1 MLFLAC
7 PLKLKRAGLYKKL
20 GLARAILR
28 EVNGVGVQRRLLWAG
43 RTAWVDIFKISRMNV
58 SLMKA
63 FLSPLGAVPA
73 PIKTSQVGQY
83 YTHLCEAF
91 LQTRMAIT
99 TGLLCSKANISFCGT
114 ESALGGLPHST
125 TNRLQTIRSSFP
137 QKSLKVSNSSSSRYD
152 LESFSFEPIKESIVS
167 REMTRR
173 YMKDMITYA
182 DTDVVVV
189 GAGSAGLSCAYEI
202 SKNPNVNVA
211 LIEQSVSPG
220 GGAWLGG
227 QLFSAMVVR
236 KPAHIFLDELGIEYD
251 EQDTYVVIKHAALF
265 TSTIMSKLL
274 ARPNVKLFNAVAA
287 EDLIVKE
294 NRVAGVV
301 TNWALVS
308 MNHDTQSCMDPNVM
322 EAKIVVSSC
331 GHDGPFGATG
341 VKRLKSI
348 GLIDS
353 VPGMKA
359 LDMNTAEDA
368 IVKLTREIVPGMI
381 VTGMEVAE
389 IDGAPRMV
397 SLQSPFLS
405 LSLSRSS
412 VHLQVTN
419 FASFFLSFFGC
430 RDLLSEL

>member
-1 MLFLAC
+1 MSVAATLTSSYLSSK
-7 PLKLKRAGLYKKL
+7 PK
-20 GLARAILR
+20 ILTF
-28 EVNGVGVQRRLLWAG
+28 E
-43 RTAWVDIFKISRMNV
+43 S
-58 SLMKA
+58 
-63 FLSPLGAVPA
+63 
-73 PIKTSQVGQY
+73 
-83 YTHLCEAF
+83 
-91 LQTRMAIT
+91 
-99 TGLLCSKANISFCGT
+99 SFN
-114 ESALGGLPHST
+114 GLPLPS
-125 TNRLQTIRSSFP
+125 RISAVRSSSQP
-137 QKSLKVSNSSSSRYD
+137 HHPNLTISSSYD
-152 LESFSFEPIKESIVS
+152 LSSFRFDPIKESIVS

-173 YMKDMITYA
+173 YMTDMISYA

-189 GAGSAGLSCAYEI
+189 GAGAAGLSCAYEL
-202 SKNPNVNVA
+202 SKNPSVRVA
-211 LIEQSVSPG
+211 IIEQSVSPG

-236 KPAHIFLDELGIEYD
+236 KPAHIFLDEIGVEYD

-265 TSTIMSKLL
+265 TSTIMSKML

-294 NRVAGVV
+294 GRVGGVV

-322 EAKIVVSSC
+322 EAKVVVSSC

-348 GLIDS
+348 GMIDS

-368 IVKLTREIVPGMI
+368 IVRMTREVVPGMI

-389 IDGAPRMV
+389 IDGAPRMGPTFGAMMI
-397 SLQSPFLS
+397 SGQKAAHLALKALGLPNALDGTSKLGCLQP
-405 LSLSRSS
+405 
-412 VHLQVTN
+412 
-419 FASFFLSFFGC
+419 
-430 RDLLSEL
+430 ELVLAAADNAAEIADA

>member
-1 MLFLAC
+1 MPHVDTQSLITPHRISFIYHTKAPQNT
-7 PLKLKRAGLYKKL
+7 PLQSMA
-20 GLARAILR
+20 
-28 EVNGVGVQRRLLWAG
+28 
-43 RTAWVDIFKISRMNV
+43 
-58 SLMKA
+58 
-63 FLSPLGAVPA
+63 
-73 PIKTSQVGQY
+73 
-83 YTHLCEAF
+83 
-91 LQTRMAIT
+91 AIT
-99 TGLLCSKANISFCGT
+99 ATLTSLSSSPKPSFLDHKSSFHGT
-114 ESALGGLPHST
+114 PIASRFTP
-125 TNRLQTIRSSFP
+125 IRSSS
-137 QKSLKVSNSSSSRYD
+137 QDSAISMSLNTPPYD
-152 LESFSFEPIKESIVS
+152 LQSFNFQPIKESYVA

-173 YMKDMITYA
+173 YMMDMITYA
-182 DTDVVVV
+182 DTDVIIV

-202 SKNPNVNVA
+202 SKNPNIRVA
-211 LIEQSVSPG
+211 IIEQSVSPG

-236 KPAHIFLDELGIEYD
+236 KPAHIFLDELGIQYD
-251 EQDTYVVIKHAALF
+251 EQENYVVIKHAALF

-287 EDLIVKE
+287 EDLIVKD

-322 EAKIVVSSC
+322 ESKVVVSSC

-348 GLIDS
+348 GMIDS

-368 IVKLTREIVPGMI
+368 IVRLTREIVPGMI

-389 IDGAPRMV
+389 IDGAPRMGPTFGAMMI
-397 SLQSPFLS
+397 SGQKAA
-405 LSLSRSS
+405 
-412 VHLQVTN
+412 HLALKALGQPNAIDGTFIEGGRVQPEFVLAAAETEGTVD
-419 FASFFLSFFGC
+419 A
-430 RDLLSEL
+430 

>member
-1 MLFLAC
+1 MATTL
-7 PLKLKRAGLYKKL
+7 
-20 GLARAILR
+20 
-28 EVNGVGVQRRLLWAG
+28 
-43 RTAWVDIFKISRMNV
+43 TS
-58 SLMKA
+58 SLSKTQ
-63 FLSPLGAVPA
+63 FFDNKSSFHGSAVPA
-73 PIKTSQVGQY
+73 RAAAVQP
-83 YTHLCEAF
+83 L
-91 LQTRMAIT
+91 
-99 TGLLCSKANISFCGT
+99 KAGATMSAAPAYNLDSFKF
-114 ESALGGLPHST
+114 
-125 TNRLQTIRSSFP
+125 Q
-137 QKSLKVSNSSSSRYD
+137 
-152 LESFSFEPIKESIVS
+152 PIKESVVA

-173 YMKDMITYA
+173 YMTDMITYA

-189 GAGSAGLSCAYEI
+189 GAGSAGLSCAYEL
-202 SKNPNVNVA
+202 SKNPDINVA
-211 LIEQSVSPG
+211 IIEQSVSPG

-236 KPAHIFLDELGIEYD
+236 KPAHRFLDELEIEYD
-251 EQDTYVVIKHAALF
+251 EADDYVVIKHAALF

-287 EDLIVKE
+287 EDLIVKGG
-294 NRVAGVV
+294 RVAGVV

-348 GLIDS
+348 GMIDT

-368 IVKLTREIVPGMI
+368 IVRLTREVVPGMI
-381 VTGMEVAE
+381 ITGMEVAE

-397 SLQSPFLS
+397 TLILSPSHFISSVLLS
-405 LSLSRSS
+405 LY
-412 VHLQVTN
+412 VY
-419 FASFFLSFFGC
+419 FIY
-430 RDLLSEL
+430 LLTLLY